1 MPTISTQPITTPQ
14 ISSPVP
20 QDGNKETSIPSHLQA
35 PQVGREIRAYQGLHD
50 FFGAGKTILGQT
62 HSQRLMSAAKEKDR
76 SKLMHMIEPGAE
88 SNGDSLRKLS
98 TGAGTVIGVKYEGA
112 TAVIPPEAERNSK
125 FIAPLME
132 RYEKG
137 NLDVEGKHQLMQG
150 LAYRAYT
157 SPVLHTAEGRDITFS
172 QLATTSTW
180 QGITQKDLSDS
191 DIDQRLAA
199 TISDLGKAYEIAAS
213 FPQNKPATSKP
224 QYAMKAKGLQK
235 LLQERKKGN
244 LLPEA
249 KRQMEKFNH
258 KAASFFKA
266 KPYVDSNLGEVFSV
280 ELRLLKTFVKTRDRE
295 EIEKKIIEN
304 QVLAT
309 IKQRTSPSG
318 FFNTSPGGIAR
329 DVKKKSN
336 YQHLSYPD
344 KDIYLA
350 EFIEKVMPVPEEVQQ
365 PASKAAEDRPASKEG
380 DDRSISKAGEDRPTS
395 KAGEKPLEDFSSGT
409 SSQEVTNSR
418 ALSAE
423 DALADKD
430 LGLQDAMDG
439 LWRWYEQNPQ
449 SSRS

>member
-1 MPTISTQPITTPQ
+1 MPSISPPLPIDRAQ
-14 ISSPVP
+14 ISSPVQGDNGKRTMTAP
-20 QDGNKETSIPSHLQA
+20 PP

-50 FFGAGKTILGQT
+50 FFDAGKKIQGQT

-224 QYAMKAKGLQK
+224 QYAMKAKGWQK

-295 EIEKKIIEN
+295 QIEKKIIEN
-304 QVLAT
+304 QVLAM
-309 IKQRTSPSG
+309 IKQRTSPSPSG

-329 DVKKKSN
+329 DIKKKSN
-336 YQHLSYPD
+336 YQHLAYPD

-365 PASKAAEDRPASKEG
+365 PAGPERQTTEDTMETKPGQEETEYRSKDLDEA
-380 DDRSISKAGEDRPTS
+380 
-395 KAGEKPLEDFSSGT
+395 
-409 SSQEVTNSR
+409 R
-418 ALSAE
+418 ALWHSHQR
-423 DALADKD
+423 ALNS
-430 LGLQDAMDG
+430 LI
-439 LWRWYEQNPQ
+439 E
-449 SSRS
+449 

>member
-1 MPTISTQPITTPQ
+1 M
-14 ISSPVP
+14 
-20 QDGNKETSIPSHLQA
+20 
-35 PQVGREIRAYQGLHD
+35 EIRAYEGLND
-50 FFGAGKTILGQT
+50 FFGAEKKMVQGQT
-62 HSQRLMSAAKEKDR
+62 HPQRLMSAAREKSR

-88 SNGDSLRKLS
+88 NNRDSLRKLS
-98 TGAGTVIGVKYEGA
+98 TAAGTVIGVKYEGVPA
-112 TAVIPPEAERNSK
+112 TVVIPPEAERNSK

-132 RYEKG
+132 WYQKG
-137 NLDVEGKHQLMQG
+137 NLDAEGKRQLMQG

-157 SPVLHTAEGRDITFS
+157 SPVLRTVKGQDITFS

-180 QGITQKDLSDS
+180 HGITQEDLSHS
-191 DIDQRLAA
+191 DIDQRLEA

-213 FPQNKPATSKP
+213 FPQTKSATSKP
-224 QYAMKAKGLQK
+224 QYAVKAKGLHK
-235 LLQERKKGN
+235 LWQETEKGN
-244 LLPEA
+244 FLSEA
-249 KRQMEKFNH
+249 KRQAGKFNH

-280 ELRLLKTFVKTRDRE
+280 ELRLLKTFVKARDRE
-295 EIEKKIIEN
+295 QIEKKIIEN

-336 YQHLSYPD
+336 YQHLAYPD

-350 EFIEKVMPVPEEVQQ
+350 EFIEKVMSAPEDVQQ
-365 PASKAAEDRPASKEG
+365 PASKAGDDTSTSNAGEDRPASKG
-380 DDRSISKAGEDRPTS
+380 
-395 KAGEKPLEDFSSGT
+395 GEKLLEDFNSGT
-409 SSQEVTNSR
+409 SSQEVPNSR
-418 ALSAE
+418 ALSLQ

-449 SSRS
+449 SPRS